1 LSFGIF
7 KKKVCNFSLSLT
19 PEGFISACHQV
30 TLNNKKNE
38 PFLVGEYKNI
48 IKIDKNKLQK
58 LQNRTTENI
67 LQCKSCFL
75 KYDCAG
81 HCALESY
88 HLSGDLYKIES
99 ELCKLKKKYAIKYFK
114 SKVEKSIFGFY
125 PFISQNLKY
134 LIFSDYKIKLNENPY
149 NIYLEKTLKHTKEAD
164 IILYNGKFEDLS
176 KQKFPIIS
184 TKPIPPCISKIYK
197 KSCFNC
203 IELFTIDKND
213 NVIFCNK
220 KKGKKFLEY
229 LNRKALYNDYLKTV
243 QLSSKCEYCLHK
255 LRKKCDG
262 RECLN

>member
-1 LSFGIF
+1 M
-7 KKKVCNFSLSLT
+7 
-19 PEGFISACHQV
+19 
-30 TLNNKKNE
+30 
-38 PFLVGEYKNI
+38 
-48 IKIDKNKLQK
+48 
-58 LQNRTTENI
+58 
-67 LQCKSCFL
+67 
-75 KYDCAG
+75 
-81 HCALESY
+81 
-88 HLSGDLYKIES
+88 
-99 ELCKLKKKYAIKYFK
+99 
-114 SKVEKSIFGFY
+114 
-125 PFISQNLKY
+125 
-134 LIFSDYKIKLNENPY
+134 NENPY